1 MEPSLFLMSS
11 NADPGHRNVS
21 CTWEGDR
28 LMLRAKN
35 GYDAN
40 ELALAEEFSDAIS
53 VSIAQPFNGETKI
66 ESVTP
71 LSVAAHDMRSS

>member
-1 MEPSLFLMSS
+1 
-11 NADPGHRNVS
+11 
-21 CTWEGDR
+21 
-28 LMLRAKN
+28 MLRAKN